1 MKVGDLVSWWPK
13 SRSENTPTKVQG
25 VIVGFNKKGEG
36 GQDFVHVLHDGS
48 IVVLMCFDVEVINE
62 SS

>member
-36 GQDFVHVLHDGS
+36 GQDFVHVLHDGN
-48 IVVLMCFDVEVINE
+48 IVVLMRFDVEVINE
-62 SS
+62 IS